1 MLQTTQSRDKYVSPA
16 LRPWIRLRL
25 RPPAFTHG
33 QPLGR
38 RWKQMGEDEG
48 RMLSPFCSSKLH
60 SNYTILIRGTF
71 KSFQFQVEPCRSSS
85 AAFHSPLRSPSA
97 YPAKVPAKLVTKCA
111 YTGTESGASCGYGLR
126 MRTRGCARRGEER
139 SGTERS
145 WNGNSKKLTYVR
157 PEHFSGNSR
166 ATFFPFLPFPSP
178 ALFLA
183 VSASV
188 FTRIPFPRVRWSLID
203 LAEVSSFRIPFNVYP
218 NTILKYK
225 YLIGQ

>member
-1 MLQTTQSRDKYVSPA
+1 
-16 LRPWIRLRL
+16 
-25 RPPAFTHG
+25 
-33 QPLGR
+33 
-38 RWKQMGEDEG
+38 MGEGEG

-85 AAFHSPLRSPSA
+85 AAFHSALRPPSS

-126 MRTRGCARRGEER
+126 MWTGGRARKGAER
-139 SGTERS
+139 SC
-145 WNGNSKKLTYVR
+145 NGNSKKLTYVR

-166 ATFFPFLPFPSP
+166 ATFFPFLPFLSP
-178 ALFLA
+178 ALLPP

-188 FTRIPFPRVRWSLID
+188 FMRIPFPRVPQKPHGLAKSGIILHSLYVI
-203 LAEVSSFRIPFNVYP
+203 AVPF
-218 NTILKYK
+218 LKYK